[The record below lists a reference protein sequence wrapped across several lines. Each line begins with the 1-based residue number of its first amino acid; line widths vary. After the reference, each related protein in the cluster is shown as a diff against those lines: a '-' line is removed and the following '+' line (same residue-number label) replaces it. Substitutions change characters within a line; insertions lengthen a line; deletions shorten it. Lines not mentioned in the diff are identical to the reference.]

1 MVHRNKCPHVNN
13 VTDTSGTSVLIQDPT
28 ANRCFIFN
36 PYKMWTCMTILS
48 NLKRTFCTI
57 IQTCVK
63 TIPWKTFNFRNKN
76 LHHEFDDIIKS
87 SRYLAL
93 KKKQPTY
100 KKSDRKRTTFTK
112 FGNLKNYLRLFILKN
127 KMCYLG
133 ERKYMFPD
141 KMISCSTRGNLTLIV
156 DW

>member
-1 MVHRNKCPHVNN
+1 MVINMMSRICFYSYETCFKTFRFFVVKLKLKRHRWDALKYIWCIDVNN

-28 ANRCFIFN
+28 ANRCFILN

-48 NLKRTFCTI
+48 NLKKKFCTI

-87 SRYLAL
+87 SRDLAL
-93 KKKQPTY
+93 KKKQPT
-100 KKSDRKRTTFTK
+100 
-112 FGNLKNYLRLFILKN
+112 
-127 KMCYLG
+127 
-133 ERKYMFPD
+133 
-141 KMISCSTRGNLTLIV
+141 
-156 DW
+156 

>member
-1 MVHRNKCPHVNN
+1 MRCIEIHMVLRNKCPHVNN

-28 ANRCFIFN
+28 TNRCFIFN

-76 LHHEFDDIIKS
+76 LHHELNDIIKS
-87 SRYLAL
+87 SRDLAL
-93 KKKQPTY
+93 KKNNQPK

-112 FGNLKNYLRLFILKN
+112 FGNLKNYLHLFISEN
-127 KMCYLG
+127 KSVLPWWT
-133 ERKYMFPD
+133 K
-141 KMISCSTRGNLTLIV
+141 IHAS
-156 DW
+156 W